1 MCRSQGL
8 GKRKDPSRRAGPRAA
23 QHRGGAWPALEAVEA
38 EGAGQHRAGQQAGPR
53 GRDLPCL
60 VLQVVVGTLL
70 TRPSDGL
77 SPLFVLE
84 GEC

>member
-38 EGAGQHRAGQQAGPR
+38 EGAG
-53 GRDLPCL
+53 
-60 VLQVVVGTLL
+60 
-70 TRPSDGL
+70 
-77 SPLFVLE
+77 
-84 GEC
+84 